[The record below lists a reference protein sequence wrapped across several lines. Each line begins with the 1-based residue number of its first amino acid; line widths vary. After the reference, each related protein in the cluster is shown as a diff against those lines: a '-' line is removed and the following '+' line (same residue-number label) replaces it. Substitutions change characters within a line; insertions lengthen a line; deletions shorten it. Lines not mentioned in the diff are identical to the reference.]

1 MALSDLSRQFP
12 PLGIYI
18 PVSHYSGFLKLL
30 QDSWKQ
36 FDPLDWTSF
45 SFFFYYFFYFKD
57 FFLERRERRE
67 KEREK
72 NINVWLS
79 HARSILGTW
88 PESQAH
94 ALTGNRTS
102 NPLVCRLVLNPL
114 SYTSQLWTSS
124 Y

>member
-30 QDSWKQ
+30 EDSWKQ
-36 FDPLDWTSF
+36 FDPLNWTSF
-45 SFFFYYFFYFKD
+45 SFFIIFFYFKD

-72 NINVWLS
+72 NINVWLPL
-79 HARSILGTW
+79 ALPPLGTW
-88 PESQAH
+88 PTTQAH
-94 ALTGNRTS
+94 ALDQEWN
-102 NPLVCRLVLNPL
+102 
-114 SYTSQLWTSS
+114 Q
-124 Y
+124 